1 MSGTVLVLVNGE
13 VLANGHGH
21 DIANQR
27 VNSKELA
34 LGLLPI
40 FDSNLR
46 VVVLHGNKPQV
57 GFVLYR
63 SELASHV
70 LHTIPLDVCGADTQG
85 ATGYMLSQA
94 FKNAL
99 QAKQNKRG
107 VVCVLTQALVDTNV
121 SGDSLP
127 LRAIGPWFDREK
139 ADNYRQMRQWNIIE
153 EPGRGYRR
161 AVPSYPVKEILEIDN
176 IKELTSSSNIVI
188 AGGGGGIPV
197 IKNRFGELEGIE
209 AVVESE
215 QLVPILTKEIQANVL
230 VMVVE
235 SDSKFMLSGLTT
247 EGSNHLSKE
256 KLDELLLD
264 PEVQSNTVKRVLN
277 AASQF
282 LQHGGEQVVVTTLRS
297 LPEVFYNGVGLR
309 IGSLEPSIE
318 QFQVVGQKG

>member
-1 MSGTVLVLVNGE
+1 MSGTVLVLVSGE

-21 DIANQR
+21 AVPNQR
-27 VNSKELA
+27 QNSKDFA
-34 LGLLPI
+34 KGLRPI
-40 FDSNLR
+40 FDSDLK

-57 GFVLYR
+57 GFVLFR

-94 FKNAL
+94 FMNVL
-99 QAKQNKRG
+99 QERKNKRG
-107 VVCVLTQALVDTNV
+107 VICLLTQALVDTYV

-139 ADNYRQMRQWNIIE
+139 ADNYRQMRKWNIIE

-176 IKELTSSSNIVI
+176 IKELADSGTIVI

-197 IKNRFGELEGIE
+197 IRNKSGEFEGIE

-215 QLVPILTKEIQANVL
+215 QLVPLMAKEIHANVL
-230 VMVVE
+230 IMVIE
-235 SDSKFMLSGLTT
+235 SDSKFMLSGLTI
-247 EGSNHLSKE
+247 EGSDHLSRE
-256 KLDELLLD
+256 TLGKLLHD
-264 PEVQSNTVKRVLN
+264 PTVQSNTVKRVLN

-282 LQHGGEQVVVTTLRS
+282 LNQGGEQVVVTTVRS
-297 LPEVFYNGVGLR
+297 LPEVFYNGKGLR
-309 IGSLEPSIE
+309 IGTLEPSIE
-318 QFQVVGQKG
+318 QFGLVRQKE